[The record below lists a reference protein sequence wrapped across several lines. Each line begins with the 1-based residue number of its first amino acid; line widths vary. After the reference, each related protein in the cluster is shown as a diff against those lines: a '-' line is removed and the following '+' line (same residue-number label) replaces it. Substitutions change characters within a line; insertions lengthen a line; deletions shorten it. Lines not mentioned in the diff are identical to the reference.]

1 MDDLE
6 KIQDEIQRLAY
17 EYFQHMEFSEGFSCP
32 LIPRVSEDYL
42 KNRIVIM
49 GQETNTW
56 WNMIYSDHDIKEW
69 CAGKCLNE
77 GYDKFVRECVVSY
90 GGKFWEF
97 SRSLYKEVLKGP
109 ICNGNALSHCW
120 MNLFCIEKCVCR
132 NDNNPKHKPSQNRKL
147 AKRVMNV
154 QRDFVYEVMKL
165 IRPKIILA
173 MIGNKNDDL
182 FKKFVLGTECVD
194 EKQIECA
201 ETFGELRTTEFKEFE
216 VRDAMNPLYGTMIL
230 RTYHPSY
237 FMGRMRGK
245 ERKELYKNLIYEKI
259 RASIKK

>member
-6 KIQDEIQRLAY
+6 KLQNEILRLAY
-17 EYFQHMEFSEGFSCP
+17 GYFRNMDFSEGFSCP
-32 LIPRVSEDYL
+32 LIPRISREYL

-69 CAGKCLNE
+69 CAEKCLSE
-77 GYDKFVRECVVSY
+77 GYDKFVRECVESY

-97 SRSLYKEVLKGP
+97 SRSLYKAVFKRP
-109 ICNGNALSHCW
+109 ICNGEALSHCW

-132 NDNNPKHKPSQNRKL
+132 NDKDKNHLPSQNRNL

-165 IRPKIILA
+165 IRPRIILA
-173 MIGNKNDDL
+173 MIGKKNDDL
-182 FKKFVLGTECVD
+182 FKRNVLGTDCVNYSELF
-194 EKQIECA
+194 EKKKIV
-201 ETFGELRTTEFKEFE
+201 EFK
-216 VRDAMNPLYGTMIL
+216 VCDKSSPLYETLIL

-237 FMGRMRGK
+237 FMIYMSK
-245 ERKELYKNLIYEKI
+245 ENREKYKNIIYDRIETFMENSK
-259 RASIKK
+259 